1 MPTRV
6 VNAQLLKHDGSPL
19 AGVTVKFRL
28 VEDAYLVS
36 PPETYPVKTL
46 AKVTDAAGEFS
57 ATLASGLGVK
67 YEVTLPD
74 ESTFEIFVPE
84 GSATTLEAL
93 RFAYDGSNPTP
104 PEDWQDF
111 VESALATSPTI
122 EGIIETV
129 VNESAAVKETIED
142 YLSASIPDSDT
153 IDATYNDGTG
163 VLDLE
168 VKPNTTQQKVA
179 VRKNSTGPSAGT
191 RQRLNFVEGS
201 NVTVTVS
208 DDEANDEVD
217 ITIAAS
223 GGSTIAVKEA
233 NSNVVAAASSIDFTG
248 ADFNV
253 TDGGSG
259 RAVIAL
265 AGTLGGSIELKESN
279 VQVIAAMTAL
289 DFDGSHFDVAN
300 SGSGRGT
307 ITLANPGG
315 GGGGGTGSTTQPG
328 AYVFQEGSADS
339 TALVAVGTKGYIRA
353 PYAATITGYTILTD
367 VSATVTLDVWKIA
380 SGTALPTNSNSIT
393 ASAKPT
399 LTADDVV
406 HSTTLTGWTTSITAG
421 DILAWEVEA
430 NNNAHLIVFLLE
442 FNHTVVN
449 QYTDEDAQDTIGAIL
464 TDSTSIDF
472 TYSDATP
479 SITASVIYGGSGGN
493 NGTAATAAR
502 SDHAHS
508 GVYAAA
514 SHTHSASDVTD
525 FTEAAQDAVGAM
537 VADTTTVNATYTD
550 ATPELKFDV
559 IDNSSTQK
567 VLVNKAGGTAVGP
580 RHEINFV
587 EGSGMTITVAD
598 DGPNDRVNVTLASSG
613 GGGGGSLDVKEGN
626 SGVVAAASALDF
638 DASDFNIADAGSG
651 RATVALAYGTS
662 AGTPAEGNHTHTSAA
677 ISDFTEAAQDAVGAA
692 LTDSTSVDFTY
703 NDGSNTISAALLYAG
718 SGGDYGSAATP
729 ARSDHNHDL
738 TNLTNATEFIQDVIN
753 ATVVDGVA
761 LTKSYND
768 ALNQYT
774 LDVDLGT
781 GSGQSAA
788 GNHTHTSGAVSDFT
802 EAAQDAVG
810 AMVANSTSINLAYV
824 DATPSL
830 TATANFSGSG
840 SASTIAR
847 SDHTHTVTKSLNFPF
862 GDEDGLGAVVATT
875 ARRTI
880 SIPVGWGTCTIT
892 RWRVLADQST
902 TATLDVWRDSYANY
916 PPTNAD
922 SITASAKP
930 ATSAAAKNESTSL
943 TGWTT
948 TFTGGDV
955 LTAEIEANSAAK
967 FLLLVLEFQMTAV

>member
-168 VKPNTTQQKVA
+168 VKPNTTQQKVG
-179 VRKNSTGPSAGT
+179 VRKNSTGST
-191 RQRLNFVEGS
+191 HVRQRVNFIEGS
-201 NVTVTVS
+201 NVTLTVS
-208 DDEANDEVD
+208 DDAGSDEVD
-217 ITIAAS
+217 VTIAAS

-233 NSNVVAAASSIDFTG
+233 NSDVVAAASAIDFDG
-248 ADFNV
+248 SDFNV
-253 TDGGSG
+253 TDAGSG
-259 RAVIAL
+259 RAVIEL
-265 AGTLGGSIELKESN
+265 AGTLGGSIELKEDN

-289 DFDGSHFDVAN
+289 DFESDHFNVAD

-307 ITLANPGG
+307 ITLVNPSG

-328 AYVFQEGSADS
+328 AYVFQDGTADS

-353 PYAATITGYTILTD
+353 PYDATITGYTILTD
-367 VSATVTLDVWKIA
+367 TSATVTLDVWKIA

-399 LTADDVV
+399 LTADDVI
-406 HSTTLTGWTTSITAG
+406 HSTTLTGWTTSVTAG
-421 DILAWEVEA
+421 DLIAWEVEA
-430 NNNAHLIVFLLE
+430 NNNAHMIVFLLE
-442 FNHTVVN
+442 FTHTVVN
-449 QYTDEDAQDTIGAIL
+449 QYTNEDAQDAVGAMVA
-464 TDSTSIDF
+464 DSSSVTLAYVDG
-472 TYSDATP
+472 TP
-479 SITASVIYGGSGGN
+479 SL
-493 NGTAATAAR
+493 TAAAIFGTSAGTVAEGDHNHD
-502 SDHAHS
+502 SD
-508 GVYAAA
+508 YAAL
-514 SHTHSASDVTD
+514 SHTQAASTITD

-537 VADTTTVNATYTD
+537 VADTTTINATYTD

-559 IDNSSTQK
+559 IDNTSTQK
-567 VLVNKAGGTAVGP
+567 VLVNKGGGTAVGP
-580 RHEINFV
+580 RREINFI
-587 EGSGMTITVAD
+587 EDTGMTITVAD
-598 DGPNDRVNVTLASSG
+598 DAGNDRINVTLASSG

-626 SGVVAAASALDF
+626 SGVVAGASAIDF

-662 AGTPAEGNHTHTSAA
+662 AGTPAEGNHTQAA
-677 ISDFTEAAQDAVGAA
+677 STITDFNEAAQDAVGTILVDGTGINFTYSDGTPSITAEPIFGGTGSAGTVAHSDHDHTATAITNFAEAVDDRVAA
-692 LTDSTSVDFTY
+692 LV
-703 NDGSNTISAALLYAG
+703 
-718 SGGDYGSAATP
+718 
-729 ARSDHNHDL
+729 
-738 TNLTNATEFIQDVIN
+738 TE
-753 ATVVDGVA
+753 GVA
-761 LTKSYND
+761 INKTYDDTSGTLTI
-768 ALNQYT
+768 
-774 LDVDLGT
+774 DVDLGT
-781 GSGQSAA
+781 AGTQAAA
-788 GNHTHTSGAVSDFT
+788 GNHVHASATTAITDFV

-810 AMVANSTSINLAYV
+810 AMAANSTSINLTYV

-830 TATANFSGSG
+830 TATANFAGTG
-840 SASTIAR
+840 SASTIAH
-847 SDHTHTVTKSLNFPF
+847 SDHTHTVSLTVTKTLNFPF
-862 GDEDGLGAVVATT
+862 GDEDALGAVVATT
-875 ARRTI
+875 SRRTI
-880 SIPVGWGTCTIT
+880 SIPVGWGTCQLT
-892 RWRVLADQST
+892 RWRVLNDQS
-902 TATLDVWRDSYANY
+902 ATVTVDVWKDTYANY
-916 PPTNAD
+916 PPVNAD
-922 SITASAKP
+922 SISVSGTP
-930 ATSAAAKNESTSL
+930 GTSAAIKAESTNF
-943 TGWTT
+943 TGWSTS

-955 LTAEIEANSAAK
+955 ITAAVEANNNAK
-967 FLLLVLEFQMTAV
+967 FILLVLEFTMTAA

>member
-1 MPTRV
+1 MATRV
-6 VNAQLLKHDGSPL
+6 VTGTILKASGAPL
-19 AGVTVKFRL
+19 SGAVVKFRL
-28 VEDAYLVS
+28 VDDTYTLSPDAS
-36 PPETYPVKTL
+36 YPITTIPVVTATDGTFSVTL
-46 AKVTDAAGEFS
+46 AAGLSVEW
-57 ATLASGLGVK
+57 
-67 YEVTLPD
+67 EVTTP
-74 ESTFEIFVPE
+74 EGETFRIYVPE

-93 RFAYDGSNPTP
+93 RFAYDGVTVIP
-104 PEDWQDF
+104 PPDLQDY
-111 VESALATSPTI
+111 VESAL
-122 EGIIETV
+122 EG
-129 VNESAAVKETIED
+129 AAAREIIED
-142 YLSASIPDSDT
+142 YLGAAVQDSTT
-153 IDATYNDGTG
+153 IDATYTDGSGQIT
-163 VLDLE
+163 LD
-168 VKPNTTQQKVA
+168 VKPNTSQQQIA
-179 VRKNSTGPSAGT
+179 VRKGNSGSAIGT
-191 RQRLNFVEGS
+191 RQRLNFNEGS
-201 NVTVTVS
+201 NVTLTIA
-208 DDEANDEVD
+208 DDSANDEVD

-328 AYVFQEGSADS
+328 AYVFQDGAADS

-353 PYAATITGYTILTD
+353 PYDATITGYTILTD
-367 VSATVTLDVWKIA
+367 TSATVTLDVWKVA
-380 SGTALPTNSNSIT
+380 SGTALPTNANSIT

-406 HSTTLTGWTTSITAG
+406 NSTTLTGWTTSIADG
-421 DILAWEVEA
+421 DILGWEVEA
-430 NNNAHLIVFLLE
+430 NNNAHLIVFLLK
-442 FNHTVVN
+442 FTHTVVN
-449 QYTDEDAQDTIGAIL
+449 QYTDEDARDAIGAAL

-472 TYSDATP
+472 TVNDGADT
-479 SITASVIYGGSGGN
+479 ITAAVIYGGSGGD

-508 GVYAAA
+508 ATYAAL
-514 SHTHSASDVTD
+514 SHTQAASTITD

-567 VLVNKAGGTAVGP
+567 VLVNKNGLSSVGP
-580 RHEINFV
+580 RQEINFI
-587 EGSGMTITVAD
+587 EGTNVTLTVAD
-598 DGPNDRVNVTLASSG
+598 DGPNDRVNVTITSSGG

-626 SGVVAAASALDF
+626 SGVVAAATAIDF

-662 AGTPAEGNHTHTSAA
+662 AGTPAEGNHTHVAA
-677 ISDFTEAAQDAVGAA
+677 NISDFNEAAQDAVGGI
-692 LTDSTSVDFTY
+692 LTDSTAVDFTY
-703 NDGSNTISAALLYAG
+703 NDASNTISAALLFAG
-718 SGGDYGSAATP
+718 SGGDYGTAATP

-738 TNLTNATEFIQDVIN
+738 TNLTNALEFIQDAIN
-753 ATVVDGVA
+753 STVVDGVA
-761 LTKSYND
+761 LTKTYND
-768 ALNQYT
+768 ALGTYT

-781 GSGQSAA
+781 GATQAAA
-788 GNHTHTSGAVSDFT
+788 GNHTHTSGNISDFT

-810 AMVANSTSINLAYV
+810 AMAANSTSINLAYV

-830 TATANFSGSG
+830 TATANFAGSG

-862 GDEDGLGAVVATT
+862 GDEDGLGAVIATT

-930 ATSAAAKNESTSL
+930 STSAATKAESTSL

-948 TFTGGDV
+948 TFAGGDV
-955 LTAEIEANSAAK
+955 LTAEVEANNNAR
-967 FLLLVLEFQMTAV
+967 FLLLVLEFAMTAA